1 MKRKLKLH
9 DFDLAEM
16 LESEEDILIYFDSVV
31 EENDPSELA
40 HAIEVIGRSK
50 WMKNKKRENHTK
62 HLKQNASSFLNMYK
76 DLEALGLNLKVLSLD
91 DNNSDKKVA

>member
-50 WMKNKKRENHTK
+50 WMKNNKRENHTK

-76 DLEALGLNLKVLSLD
+76 DLENLGLSLKVLSLD